1 MYRIKSN
8 SLDQPPPRPPPAEPS
23 ASAVRPW
30 CPPIAA
36 PSSKR
41 FDHPPSGA
49 VSLLSCH
56 LSRISGP
63 SHGAIV
69 LLRYDCPAHGAVV
82 PWHFDKPH
90 RIAVARRRRHGD
102 NSRSVEQL
110 GTALRAGLS
119 KRLGT
124 TAPCETM
131 EAPQEDG
138 AVEVIVEARSK
149 RQTTKAMWF

>member
-1 MYRIKSN
+1 MERTKYSENVSKLYQIKSN
-8 SLDQPPPRPPPAEPS
+8 LIKIASTTTPEAPPSRGFH
-23 ASAVRPW
+23 PW
-30 CPPIAA
+30 CPPIVA

-49 VSLLSCH
+49 VSVLSCH

-82 PWHFDKPH
+82 PWRFDKPP

-110 GTALRAGLS
+110 QRFGRACRSVLGRRRRARPW
-119 KRLGT
+119 KRRRK
-124 TAPCETM
+124 TAP
-131 EAPQEDG
+131 
-138 AVEVIVEARSK
+138 R
-149 RQTTKAMWF
+149 